1 MPSDVCG
8 WTDYERERLQEDF
21 EMIKR
26 FIGWFSGYKHEVAD
40 LKRLIVEREIEFGE
54 KLRVANDEICKLNSS
69 LVEKANEIENLEVK
83 VKEHI
88 HEVFALRMQIEGKRN
103 QIIDL
108 NAQLKSIQ
116 PKKNGRK
123 KKYTEDMVLSCLDN
137 EYSSCTSAKSL
148 AEICTRKYGMSSST
162 RLRLITSL
170 IQRKVI
176 LRNGKG
182 WYCVRLNHLT

>member
-1 MPSDVCG
+1 
-8 WTDYERERLQEDF
+8 
-21 EMIKR
+21 MIKR

-116 PKKNGRK
+116 PKKTVVKR
-123 KKYTEDMVLSCLDN
+123 S
-137 EYSSCTSAKSL
+137 
-148 AEICTRKYGMSSST
+148 
-162 RLRLITSL
+162 
-170 IQRKVI
+170 IQRTWFLVVLTTNTVVI
-176 LRNGKG
+176 RQPRVWQKYAQGNTG
-182 WYCVRLNHLT
+182 